1 MNRLVFSIV
10 ACLMALTNPISATD
24 NLTISDFLITT
35 GTTEKEF
42 AISLDNEIAY
52 AGFQFDLYLSEGL
65 TITSCKAEQRLPK
78 SSALTYSEQG
88 DGIYRFIY
96 ADISAM
102 NIYDVRN
109 ISGTSGTIIT
119 IKVSAS
125 ANATTGNLT
134 GYFRNVKLS
143 KLNGEGPTYSEISF
157 PITVVEPSTVTA
169 KSYTRKY
176 GEANPAFDYT
186 VEGGSL
192 VGEPEI
198 TCEATL
204 SSPVGIYPI
213 IIGKGTVKNDVVD
226 YVNGTL
232 TIEKAPLTI
241 AAGNYTKKQG
251 DPMPEFTLTYTGFK
265 NNETETVL
273 TKQAVVS
280 CDANVASIPG
290 EYTVTVSDAEANNYD
305 ISYTNGKLTV
315 TAKMGDVNSDGEI
328 SITDAVAIVNHILGV
343 PSDSFNVDVA
353 DLSGDGSISITD
365 VVIVI
370 NIILGQ

>member
-42 AISLDNEIAY
+42 AISLDNDITY
-52 AGFQFDLYLSEGL
+52 AGFQFDLYLPEGL
-65 TITSCKAEQRLPK
+65 NIEGYSADKSRLSGITNLQMKKQADS
-78 SSALTYSEQG
+78 G
-88 DGIYRFIY
+88 YRFI
-96 ADISAM
+96 A
-102 NIYDVRN
+102 VRN
-109 ISGTSGTIIT
+109 NNIVGNRGNIIT

-125 ANATTGNLT
+125 NTATTGNLT
-134 GYFRNVKLS
+134 GYFKNVKLS
-143 KLNGEGPTYSEISF
+143 TLNGEGKSYDEMPF

-176 GEANPAFDYT
+176 GEANPAFEYT

-192 VGEPEI
+192 VGGEPEI
-198 TCEATL
+198 TCEATA
-204 SSPVGIYPI
+204 SSPVGTYSIV
-213 IIGKGTVKNDVVD
+213 IGKGTVKNDDVD

-370 NIILGQ
+370 NIILGD